1 MKSLTGISQG
11 FDKCTKAALQKNYFW
26 GRTPDDCFCLEIWS
40 RYHYDKKRQKSTI
53 LIWRSSRKMNRNKNL
68 LILYYLWK
76 TFSNAQKKILHAFS
90 FQLCSTANSK
100 FSFNVSLYEIN
111 CIKVETVQGF
121 HWQIYSTFSLTP
133 ILLTQKI

>member
-26 GRTPDDCFCLEIWS
+26 GTTPDDCFCLGIWS
-40 RYHYDKKRQKSTI
+40 RYDYDKKRQKSTI

-76 TFSNAQKKILHAFS
+76 KF
-90 FQLCSTANSK
+90 SK
-100 FSFNVSLYEIN
+100 FSNEQKKVFLFNFVPQQILN
-111 CIKVETVQGF
+111 FLLMF
-121 HWQIYSTFSLTP
+121 HFMKLIASKLKQCRGSIGKFTP
-133 ILLTQKI
+133 HFPWFLFW